1 MQSTILLLESQPE
14 IRGRVMGAQ
23 GTVIG
28 LGHLI
33 GGSEIGAIASAMGI
47 GLAIVINAGA
57 GLVLILIV
65 IILTPLV
72 RRPVRMSLDEAADAT
87 DAPASASLPE
97 TGSND

>member
-23 GTVIG
+23 GTVNG

-47 GLAIVINAGA
+47 GLAIEINAGA
-57 GLVLILIV
+57 GLVLILMV

-97 TGSND
+97 TGGND